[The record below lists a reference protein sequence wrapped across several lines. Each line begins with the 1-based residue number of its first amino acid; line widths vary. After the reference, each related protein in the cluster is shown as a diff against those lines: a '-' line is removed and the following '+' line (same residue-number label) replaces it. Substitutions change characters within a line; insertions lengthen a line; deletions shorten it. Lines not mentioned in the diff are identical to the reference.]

1 MTVVT
6 SDGVEQVV
14 TLGQGGTLISA
25 REFREEVEIVR
36 QEIRREWEARREKK
50 KQYLFDSMEDELA
63 EQMEKV
69 RLGKQKLE

>member
-25 REFREEVEIVR
+25 REFKEEVEIVR
-36 QEIRREWEARREKK
+36 RQIQEEYENRKERGKS
-50 KQYLFDSMEDELA
+50 YLFDSMDEEMA
-63 EQMEKV
+63 KEMEEV
-69 RLGKQKLE
+69 RLGRKKI